1 MKSITTVVM
10 VLLLTVFSNLLNAQ
24 TTNPEK
30 QLRILI
36 IGAHPDDP
44 EKAGGTAA
52 KFVNMGHKVR
62 LVALTNGDAGHQ
74 TMGGGAL
81 ARRRIAEAKKAGET
95 IGAEY
100 IVLENHDGEL
110 MPTLENR
117 RKVIRL
123 IREFKADLIIAPR
136 PNDYHPDHRYTGIL
150 VQDAAYMVT
159 VPNIVP
165 EVPHLQK
172 NPVFMYVNDRF
183 QKPNPFEPVVVV
195 AIDDVIE
202 KKIDMYACHESQM
215 FEWLPY
221 NRGGLDEV
229 PDTPAER
236 RAWLAASRKPASA
249 GIADKYRNKLI
260 ELYGKEKG
268 SRVKYAE
275 AFENSEYGSP
285 LTEENIKTLFPFFD

>member
-1 MKSITTVVM
+1 MLHARSTPANT
-10 VLLLTVFSNLLNAQ
+10 
-24 TTNPEK
+24 
-30 QLRILI
+30 QLHILI

-52 KFVNMGHKVR
+52 KYVNMGHEVR
-62 LVALTNGDAGHQ
+62 LVSLTNGNAGHQ

-81 ARRRIAEAKKAGET
+81 ARRRIAEARRAGET
-95 IGAEY
+95 IGAKY
-100 IVLENHDGEL
+100 IVLENDDGKL

-117 RKVIRL
+117 HKVIRL
-123 IREFKADLIIAPR
+123 IREFEADIVIAPR

-172 NPVFMYVNDRF
+172 NPVFLYVNDRF
-183 QKPNPFEPVVVV
+183 EKPSPFQPVVVV

-202 KKIDMYACHESQM
+202 RKIDMYACHESQM
-215 FEWLPY
+215 YEWLPY
-221 NRGGLDEV
+221 NRGGLNEV

-236 RAWLAASRKPASA
+236 RAWLAAKLKPRFAA
-249 GIADKYRNKLI
+249 VADKYRDKLI
-260 ELYGKEKG
+260 ELYGEERG
-268 SRVKYAE
+268 AAVQYAE

-285 LTEENIKTLFPFFD
+285 LNSDNLKTLFPFFE

>member
-1 MKSITTVVM
+1 M

-202 KKIDMYACHESQM
+202 KKIDMYACHDSQVY
-215 FEWLPY
+215 EWLPY
-221 NRGGLDEV
+221 NGGYLDEV
-229 PDTPAER
+229 PSDPVAR
-236 RAWLAASRKPASA
+236 RAWLGKRWKSRSASPASH
-249 GIADKYRNKLI
+249 YQELLI
-260 ELYGKEKG
+260 RLYGKERASKV
-268 SRVKYAE
+268 SYAE
-275 AFENSEYGSP
+275 AFEVSEYGAQPSESE
-285 LTEENIKTLFPFFD
+285 LKRLFPFFD